1 MGAAEGALKKRTL
14 QTTPVERTVSPLRLA
29 QRMSQRQRTTGP
41 LYSCPVSCRYFQGPH
56 GSKRMQP
63 GTSDSTVD
71 APTGVSLPPAEVL
84 LDDALAHAG
93 ETDIPDVAATLYR
106 LPQVSVP
113 DNVLLKAA
121 VQKLVEQKTQLDQL
135 ARNPAVVGL
144 LPSEWQGT
152 GTRGVDLQSFVLS
165 VLPYLHNATKAET
178 APARL
183 PLKHVLGDSG
193 RWGQADVAE
202 PKSLAFFL
210 ASDDRATAGVK
221 DPAEAYLV
229 APLGLAWAHEGRTRP
244 GFLRDMGYTSMAAR
258 VHVLPYPEPGQL
270 ALYSVVANGIAQVW
284 CVLDRRKLRPLL
296 APWLS
301 VPLLTAYG
309 VAAPVAWP
317 TSYPSVDEVARAL
330 ATARTGKGPVEVD
343 LPKVVAKI
351 AEDASGETW
360 MPVSLLQVG
369 TWAPRWRYFLATF
382 IALPAA
388 LLVIAALALPG
399 ALEAAAVAA
408 SLGLAA
414 GAIGALA
421 APWVH
426 ARRKHLS

>member
-1 MGAAEGALKKRTL
+1 
-14 QTTPVERTVSPLRLA
+14 
-29 QRMSQRQRTTGP
+29 
-41 LYSCPVSCRYFQGPH
+41 
-56 GSKRMQP
+56 MQP
-63 GTSDSTVD
+63 GTSDSTSETTLD
-71 APTGVSLPPAEVL
+71 APAGVSLPPVAVL
-84 LDDALAHAG
+84 LDDYGALDAADGPAAG
-93 ETDIPDVAATLYR
+93 STHYR
-106 LPQVSVP
+106 LPLVSVP

-121 VQKLVEQKTQLDQL
+121 VQKLVEQKAQLDSL
-135 ARNPAVVGL
+135 ARTPALAGV
-144 LPSEWQGT
+144 LPAEWQGS
-152 GTRGVDLQSFVLS
+152 GSRAVDLQGFVLS
-165 VLPYLHNATKAET
+165 VLPYLHNATKTDT

-193 RWGQADVAE
+193 RWDHHDVAE

-210 ASDDRATAGVK
+210 ASDDRASAGAK
-221 DPAEAYLV
+221 DPAEACLV

-244 GFLRDMGYTSMAAR
+244 GFLRHMGYPSMAAR

-270 ALYSVVANGIAQVW
+270 ALYSVVANGIPQIW
-284 CVLDRRKLRPLL
+284 CALDRRKLRPLL
-296 APWLS
+296 AAWLS

-309 VAAPVAWP
+309 VAAPATWP
-317 TSYPSVDEVARAL
+317 TSYPPVDEVARAL
-330 ATARTGKGPVEVD
+330 ATARSGKGPVEVD

>member
-1 MGAAEGALKKRTL
+1 M
-14 QTTPVERTVSPLRLA
+14 QT
-29 QRMSQRQRTTGP
+29 
-41 LYSCPVSCRYFQGPH
+41 
-56 GSKRMQP
+56 
-63 GTSDSTVD
+63 GTSDSTAETTLD
-71 APTGVSLPPAEVL
+71 APTGVSLPPVDAL
-84 LDDALAHAG
+84 LDDNGALDAANAPAAG
-93 ETDIPDVAATLYR
+93 SIHYR
-106 LPQVSVP
+106 LPLVAVP

-121 VQKLVEQKTQLDQL
+121 VQRLVEQKAQLDAL
-135 ARNPAVVGL
+135 ARNPALTGL
-144 LPSEWQGT
+144 LPAEWQGS
-152 GTRGVDLQSFVLS
+152 GSRAVDLQSFVLA
-165 VLPYLHNATKAET
+165 VLPFLQNAAKAET

-183 PLKHVLGDSG
+183 PLRHVLGDNG
-193 RWGQADVAE
+193 RWDHNDVAE

-210 ASDDRATAGVK
+210 ASDDRASAGVK
-221 DPAEAYLV
+221 DPAEAYLIG
-229 APLGLAWAHEGRTRP
+229 ALGLAWAHEGRTRP
-244 GFLRDMGYTSMAAR
+244 GFLRHMGYDSMAAR
-258 VHVLPYPEPGQL
+258 VHLLPYPEPGQL
-270 ALYSVVANGIAQVW
+270 ALYSVVAHGVAQVW

-301 VPLLTAYG
+301 LPLLTAYG

-317 TSYPSVDEVARAL
+317 GSYPPVDDVAQML
-330 ATARTGKGPVEVD
+330 ATVRAGKGPVEVD
-343 LPKVVAKI
+343 LVKVAAKVAQ
-351 AEDASGETW
+351 DASGETW

>member
-1 MGAAEGALKKRTL
+1 
-14 QTTPVERTVSPLRLA
+14 
-29 QRMSQRQRTTGP
+29 
-41 LYSCPVSCRYFQGPH
+41 
-56 GSKRMQP
+56 MQP
-63 GTSDSTVD
+63 GTSDSTLD

-135 ARNPAVVGL
+135 ARNPALVGL

-183 PLKHVLGDSG
+183 PLKHVLGDTG
-193 RWGQADVAE
+193 RWDSGDVDE

-210 ASDDRATAGVK
+210 ASDDRASAGAK

-229 APLGLAWAHEGRTRP
+229 AALGLAWAHEGRTRP
-244 GFLRDMGYTSMAAR
+244 GFLRQMGYDSMAAR
-258 VHVLPYPEPGQL
+258 VSMLPYPEPGQL
-270 ALYSVVANGIAQVW
+270 ALYAVVAHGVSQLW
-284 CVLDRRKLRPLL
+284 CVLDRRKVRPLL
-296 APWLS
+296 APWIS

-309 VAAPVAWP
+309 VTAPMTWP
-317 TSYPSVDEVARAL
+317 TSFPNCWTS
-330 ATARTGKGPVEVD
+330 GPR
-343 LPKVVAKI
+343 
-351 AEDASGETW
+351 
-360 MPVSLLQVG
+360 
-369 TWAPRWRYFLATF
+369 PRC
-382 IALPAA
+382 P
-388 LLVIAALALPG
+388 
-399 ALEAAAVAA
+399 
-408 SLGLAA
+408 
-414 GAIGALA
+414 
-421 APWVH
+421 
-426 ARRKHLS
+426 

>member
-1 MGAAEGALKKRTL
+1 
-14 QTTPVERTVSPLRLA
+14 
-29 QRMSQRQRTTGP
+29 
-41 LYSCPVSCRYFQGPH
+41 
-56 GSKRMQP
+56 MQP
-63 GTSDSTVD
+63 GTSDSLTDTPSAAPSGVAMPTVD
-71 APTGVSLPPAEVL
+71 VL
-84 LDDALAHAG
+84 LDDA
-93 ETDIPDVAATLYR
+93 PDASAAAAIHYR
-106 LPQVSVP
+106 LPVVAVP

-121 VQKLVEQKTQLDQL
+121 VQKLVEQKVQLDAL
-135 ARNPAVVGL
+135 ARNPALAGM
-144 LPSEWQGT
+144 LPAEWQGS
-152 GTRGVDLQSFVLS
+152 GSRAVDLQAFVLT
-165 VLPYLHNATKAET
+165 VLPFLHNVARSET

-183 PLKHVLGDSG
+183 PLRHVLGDNG
-193 RWGQADVAE
+193 RWDQNDVAE

-210 ASDDRATAGVK
+210 ASDDRAATGAK
-221 DPAEAYLV
+221 DSAEAWLV
-229 APLGLAWAHEGRTRP
+229 GALGLAWAQEGRTRP
-244 GFLRDMGYTSMAAR
+244 GFLRQMGYDSMAAR
-258 VHVLPYPEPGQL
+258 VHVVAYPEPGQL
-270 ALYSVVANGIAQVW
+270 ALYSVVANGVAQTW
-284 CVLDRRKLRPLL
+284 CVLDRRRLRPLL

-309 VAAPVAWP
+309 VAAPVPWP
-317 TSYPSVDEVARAL
+317 VSYPAIDAVARAL

-343 LPKVVAKI
+343 LPKVVAKL

>member
-1 MGAAEGALKKRTL
+1 
-14 QTTPVERTVSPLRLA
+14 
-29 QRMSQRQRTTGP
+29 
-41 LYSCPVSCRYFQGPH
+41 
-56 GSKRMQP
+56 MQP
-63 GTSDSTVD
+63 ASSDSTSD
-71 APTGVSLPPAEVL
+71 TALEAPGGVSLPPAEVL
-84 LDDALAHAG
+84 LDDHSAHGGDAD
-93 ETDIPDVAATLYR
+93 TPDPGATLYR
-106 LPQVSVP
+106 LPLVSVP

-121 VQKLVEQKTQLDQL
+121 VQKLVEQKAQLDAL
-135 ARNPAVVGL
+135 ARNPALAGL
-144 LPSEWQGT
+144 LPSEWQGS
-152 GTRGVDLQSFVLS
+152 GARGVDLQAFVLS

-183 PLKHVLGDSG
+183 PLRHVLGDSG
-193 RWGQADVAE
+193 RWNHADVAE

-210 ASDDRATAGVK
+210 ASDDRAGAGVK

-229 APLGLAWAHEGRTRP
+229 APLGLAWAQEGRTRP
-244 GFLRDMGYTSMAAR
+244 GFLRQMGYPSMAAR
-258 VHVLPYPEPGQL
+258 VHVLPYPEPNQL
-270 ALYSVVANGIAQVW
+270 ALYSVVAHGVAQVW

-309 VAAPVAWP
+309 VGAP
-317 TSYPSVDEVARAL
+317 TSWPASYPAIDEVARAL

-343 LPKVVAKI
+343 LPKVVAKL

>member
-1 MGAAEGALKKRTL
+1 
-14 QTTPVERTVSPLRLA
+14 
-29 QRMSQRQRTTGP
+29 
-41 LYSCPVSCRYFQGPH
+41 
-56 GSKRMQP
+56 MQP

-84 LDDALAHAG
+84 LDDDSAHAG
-93 ETDIPDVAATLYR
+93 ESDTPDPATPFYR
-106 LPQVSVP
+106 LPLVSVP
-113 DNVLLKAA
+113 DNVLLSAA
-121 VQKLVEQKTQLDQL
+121 VQKLVEQKAQLDQL
-135 ARNPAVVGL
+135 ARTPALAGL
-144 LPSEWQGT
+144 LPAEWQGT
-152 GTRGVDLQSFVLS
+152 GSRGVDLQAFVLS

-193 RWGQADVAE
+193 RWDHHDVAE

-210 ASDDRATAGVK
+210 ASDDRASAGAK

-229 APLGLAWAHEGRTRP
+229 AALGLAWAQEGRTRP
-244 GFLRDMGYTSMAAR
+244 GFLRHMGYPSMAAR

-270 ALYSVVANGIAQVW
+270 ALYGVVANGLAQTW

-309 VAAPVAWP
+309 VAAPSPWP
-317 TSYPSVDEVARAL
+317 ASYPAIDEVARAL
-330 ATARTGKGPVEVD
+330 AVARTGKGPVEVD
-343 LPKVVAKI
+343 LVKVAAKVAD
-351 AEDASGETW
+351 DASGETW